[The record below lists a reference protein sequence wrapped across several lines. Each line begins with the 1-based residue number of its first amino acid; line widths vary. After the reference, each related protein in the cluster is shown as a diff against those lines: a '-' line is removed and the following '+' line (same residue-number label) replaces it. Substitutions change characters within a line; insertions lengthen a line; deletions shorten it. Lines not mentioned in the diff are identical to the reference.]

1 VRRAARSGTA
11 ASLLAAL
18 LASALL
24 AGCETDRDPRAGGFI
39 EGVTNLS
46 NGGYDSYVGER
57 RVELQKSENQAEILQ
72 ARAQSITAEKE
83 ALDRELAAASDE
95 LTSLQERLKA
105 LQGDLDW
112 KRRRSAAERRKLD
125 EATKKATE
133 ARARIDAMKAEAKT
147 AAPTSVATQR
157 EGVDD
162 LKSLIGSVAAMV
174 NDLSKSR

>member
-1 VRRAARSGTA
+1 MWRAARYGTV
-11 ASLLAAL
+11 AAL

-24 AGCETDRDPRAGGFI
+24 AGCETNRDPRAGGFI

-57 RVELQKSENQAEILQ
+57 RATLQKSEDQAEILQ

-83 ALDRELAAASDE
+83 ALDRELQAASDE
-95 LTSLQERLKA
+95 LTSLQKRLKA
-105 LQGDLDW
+105 LQGDLAW
-112 KRRRSAAERRKLD
+112 KRARSVNERRKLD

-133 ARARIDAMKAEAKT
+133 ARAKIDAMKAAEKT
-147 AAPTSVATQR
+147 ATPPSVATRR

-162 LKSLIGSVAAMV
+162 LKTLIGSVAALV
-174 NDLSKSR
+174 NDLSGSR